1 MPAVRDRAG
10 HVTHILDAALA
21 LYDAGFC
28 VLPAAADG
36 TKMPAMGSWK
46 QYQQQRPSREKTI
59 TLVEGVQGIGVL
71 CGQVSGNV
79 EMLEVEGYALDL
91 MPKVAALM
99 DDHGLGQVWRTI
111 CTGYAEHSPA
121 GGVHWLF
128 RVQDG
133 PAKGNTKLARRP
145 APTEE
150 NQRGVQV
157 LFETRGEGGWVVTAP
172 SAGTTH
178 PSGSAWQ
185 MITGTPATVPTISAD
200 ERDAVYAVLSMFD
213 EMPVANGPL
222 PSKTSSEQ
230 SGDRPGDDFN
240 AKAQWSDIL
249 DGWTVVRRMGNGYA
263 WRRPGKN
270 IGISATT
277 GQADDADRLYVFTT
291 STDLPAET
299 PLSKFAVYTHLHH
312 GGDFAA
318 AARELR
324 KQGYGA
330 PLNPGPTL
338 ADMVEGAS
346 NAPPQTPDASN
357 RSADETPVT
366 PPDRIERT
374 EDGQALALVSSVGH
388 LIRYNITTGRWH
400 AYSGGVWAD
409 QAPGGGTVREYAR
422 GLARQL
428 PQTDSGAIAWRKTML
443 SDAGVRHVLSM
454 ASSDWRVVATSAD
467 FDSQPWLLGCG
478 DVVTDLRAGT
488 VRPAR
493 SEDMISKS
501 AGTVPGADGAG
512 LWQDFLSQVVDSDTA
527 QFLQR
532 LFGLSLFGSVREHVL
547 IFLFGTGAN
556 GKTTFMDALRHA
568 AGQYA
573 VSLPAETLMVRRHEA
588 HSTELAPL
596 AGARLAIFN
605 ELPDGMR
612 FDEARVKML
621 TGGDQVSARW
631 LYGQPFTFDPS
642 HTLWIVGNAKPAA
655 ASGGEAFWRRVR
667 LVGFHHTIPADQR
680 DPNLPEK
687 LRGAAPAILQ
697 WGIDGWAEY
706 QRIGLAEPASVVADT
721 AEYRA
726 ENDSVGRFLDECCQI
741 NGNPAVKIS
750 APSVRAKYES
760 WCRTEGMTAVT
771 PIAFGLAL
779 RRAGVDQERS
789 HGKRFYIGLTL
800 LDAEQ
805 EESESWF

>member
-1 MPAVRDRAG
+1 
-10 HVTHILDAALA
+10 VTHILDAALT

-36 TKMPAMGSWK
+36 SKAPGLSTWK
-46 QYQQQRPSREKTI
+46 QYQTARPSREQTAAMVR
-59 TLVEGVQGIGVL
+59 TAQGIGVL

-79 EMLEVEGYALDL
+79 EMLEVEGPALPL
-91 MPKVAALM
+91 MPEVTAAM
-99 DDHGLGQVWRTI
+99 EDNGFGDVWRTI
-111 CTGYAEHSPA
+111 LNGYAEQTP
-121 GGVHWLF
+121 GGGIHWMF
-128 RVQDG
+128 RVQG
-133 PAKGNTKLARRP
+133 GEAKGNTKLARRP
-145 APTEE
+145 DPTPE
-150 NQRGVQV
+150 NPRGVQV

-172 SAGTTH
+172 SAGSTH
-178 PSGSAWQ
+178 PSGRQWCLVAGGVD
-185 MITGTPATVPTISAD
+185 TTPTVSAD
-200 ERDAVYAVLSMFD
+200 ERDAVYAVLNMFD
-213 EMPVANGPL
+213 QMPVSDGPR
-222 PSKTSSEQ
+222 PSVTSSEQ
-230 SGDRPGDDFN
+230 TGDRPGDDFN

-270 IGISATT
+270 IGVSATT

-291 STDLPAET
+291 STELPAET

-324 KQGYGA
+324 RQGYGA

-338 ADMVEGAS
+338 ADMVEQAGSYPA
-346 NAPPQTPDASN
+346 ADKPDASS
-357 RSADETPVT
+357 RSSDEKTAIT
-366 PPDRIERT
+366 PPDHIERT

-388 LIRYNITTGRWH
+388 LIRYNVTTGRWH

-409 QAPGGGTVREYAR
+409 QAPGGGDVREYAR

-428 PQTDSGAIAWRKTML
+428 PHADSGAIAWRKTML
-443 SDAGVRHVLSM
+443 SDSGIRHVLSM

-478 DVVTDLRAGT
+478 EVVTDLRAGT

-493 SEDMISKS
+493 SEDMISKT
-501 AGTVPGADGAG
+501 AGTTPGSGGAG
-512 LWQDFLSQVVDSDTA
+512 LWQDFLGQVVDADTA
-527 QFLQR
+527 RFLQR

-667 LVGFHHTIPADQR
+667 LVGFHRTIPADQR
-680 DPNLPEK
+680 DPSLPEK
-687 LRGAAPAILQ
+687 LRTAAPAILQ